1 MQGWA
6 QNELRRQNVKDLPG
20 AIAAADSLVDF
31 RTTRPSTDVPST
43 SKNKKKNE
51 KKGEWRKD
59 SRKENANDKGKA
71 QMKDGKDRPK
81 SKDVNSKGWEKVNAL
96 LAGNVN
102 QREEDEEI
110 VAAMAN
116 PLGLSFNHIMGINN
130 VGEISSTS
138 NPYASLIHIEM
149 KVKEQCVMAMVDTGA
164 THTFVDVKIAT
175 KLGLKLS
182 KRSSYVKTV
191 NAKAQAIVGMAY
203 SVSMSTG
210 NWVGKHNLMVMPL
223 GDFEIILGIDFL
235 RKYQFVPFPHLDGV
249 MVMSGSDAGF
259 LKGVHP
265 FGKINKVAKKKD
277 KEMLLS
283 AMSIDKGLKKGD
295 KTILAA
301 LVEIKPDVKMEVPD
315 CITELL
321 KQYAD
326 VMPPELPKKLP
337 PRRDIDHKIELLPGT
352 VAPAQAPYRM
362 APKELVELRKQLN
375 ELLDAGLIQP
385 SKAPYGAPVLFQKKQ
400 DGTMRMC
407 VDYRALNKATIKNKY
422 PVPLVQDLM
431 DRLSKACWFT
441 KLDLRAGYW

>member
-1 MQGWA
+1 MA
-6 QNELRRQNVKDLPG
+6 
-20 AIAAADSLVDF
+20 
-31 RTTRPSTDVPST
+31 
-43 SKNKKKNE
+43 
-51 KKGEWRKD
+51 
-59 SRKENANDKGKA
+59 
-71 QMKDGKDRPK
+71 K
-81 SKDVNSKGWEKVNAL
+81 SCPNREKVNAL

-138 NPYASLIHIEM
+138 NPHASLIHIEM
-149 KVKEQCVMAMVDTGA
+149 KVKEQCVMAMVDTWA

-175 KLGLKLS
+175 KLVLKLS
-182 KRSSYVKTV
+182 KSPSYVKTV

-265 FGKINKVAKKKD
+265 FGNINKVAKKKD

-295 KTILAA
+295 ETILAA
-301 LVEIKPDVKMEVPD
+301 LIEIKPDVKMEVPD
-315 CITELL
+315 CVAELL

-326 VMPPELPKKLP
+326 VMPPELLKKLP
-337 PRRDIDHKIELLPGT
+337 PRRDIDHKIELLPGM
-352 VAPAQAPYRM
+352 VAPSQAPYRM

-400 DGTMRMC
+400 DGTM
-407 VDYRALNKATIKNKY
+407 
-422 PVPLVQDLM
+422 
-431 DRLSKACWFT
+431 
-441 KLDLRAGYW
+441 